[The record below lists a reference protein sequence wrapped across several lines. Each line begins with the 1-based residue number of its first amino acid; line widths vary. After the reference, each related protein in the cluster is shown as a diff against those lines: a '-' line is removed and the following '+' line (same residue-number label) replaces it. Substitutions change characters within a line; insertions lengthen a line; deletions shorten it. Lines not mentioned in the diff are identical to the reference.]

1 MKSRDN
7 IGWGLAPGMSLR
19 KFKNDRVYEI
29 LPVHCEGLKTV
40 MAIKTMCWRSLGN
53 SYDKTW

>member
-29 LPVHCEGLKTV
+29 LPVHCECLK
-40 MAIKTMCWRSLGN
+40 KLYGN
-53 SYDKTW
+53 KNNVLEKFGE

>member
-1 MKSRDN
+1 
-7 IGWGLAPGMSLR
+7 MSLR